1 MKASL
6 TTNYFIPAAVAMI
19 ILATSLGA
27 SPRATLREGL
37 RGDTRV
43 FLLGDSV
50 FNNDI
55 YVPDGASVGS
65 LLRKRQKRVR
75 ILAQDGATLPDLRR
89 QILRIPIMA
98 DRRSTYIFVSLG
110 GNDILRAYRGLRK
123 TNMGPL
129 RRILKSYRR
138 ALESLMGKFKDSTII
153 LANLYYPTSPT
164 YTKYYPLIRKWNG
177 DLERLASENSLQVLH
192 LDKALVSPPDFTHD
206 IEPSSRGSRIIV
218 RHILNLLR

>member
-50 FNNDI
+50 FDNNI
-55 YVPDGASVGS
+55 YVPEGASVGD
-65 LLRKRQKRVR
+65 LLRRKQKQVR
-75 ILAQDGATLPDLRR
+75 ILARDGATLPDLRR

-98 DRRSTYIFVSLG
+98 DRRSTYIFVSVG

-138 ALESLMGKFKDSTII
+138 FLESLMEKFKDSTII
-153 LANLYYPTSPT
+153 LANLYYPTSPA
-164 YTKYYPLIRKWNG
+164 YRNFYPLIRKWNI
-177 DLERLASENSLQVLH
+177 DLERIARDNSLQVLH
-192 LDKALVSPPDFTHD
+192 LDKVLVSPPDFTHD
-206 IEPSSRGSRIIV
+206 IEPSPRGSRSIV
-218 RHILNLLR
+218 KHMLKLLR